1 MNAIVVYDNI
11 KDKELLDSI
20 NLEVPFFVEYINM
33 NTKNGKRQG
42 TKIKY
47 HWGAKLNPFIELYEN
62 NEIIQVFY
70 SEKSNACNQLIS
82 YLNDS
87 SKIQEIK

>member
-11 KDKELLDSI
+11 RDKELLDNI
-20 NLEVPFFVEYINM
+20 NLEVPFFVEYVNM
-33 NTKNGKRQG
+33 NTTSGKRQG

-47 HWGAKLNPFIELYEN
+47 YWGAKLNPFIELYEN

-70 SEKSNACNQLIS
+70 SEKGNACNQLIS
-82 YLNDS
+82 YLNDP

>member
-11 KDKELLDSI
+11 KDKELLDKI
-20 NLEVPFFVEYINM
+20 HLRVPFFINYVNM
-33 NTKNGKRQG
+33 NTVKGKKEGFR
-42 TKIKY
+42 IKGP
-47 HWGAKLNPFIELYEN
+47 WSAKLNPFIELYEN

-70 SEKSNACNQLIS
+70 SEKGNACNQLIS
-82 YLNDS
+82 YLNDP

>member
-11 KDKELLDSI
+11 RDKELLDNI

-33 NTKNGKRQG
+33 NTTSGKRQG

-70 SEKSNACNQLIS
+70 SEKGNACNQLIS
-82 YLNDS
+82 YLNDPS
-87 SKIQEIK
+87 TIQEIK

>member
-11 KDKELLDSI
+11 KDKELLDNI
-20 NLEVPFFVEYINM
+20 NLEVPFFVEYVNM

-42 TKIKY
+42 IKIKY

-82 YLNDS
+82 YLNDPG
-87 SKIQEIK
+87 KIQKA